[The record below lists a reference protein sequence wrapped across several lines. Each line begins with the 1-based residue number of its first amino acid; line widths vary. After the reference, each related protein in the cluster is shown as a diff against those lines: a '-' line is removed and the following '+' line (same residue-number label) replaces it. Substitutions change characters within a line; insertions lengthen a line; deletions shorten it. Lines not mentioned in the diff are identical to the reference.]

1 MNSKQSRTD
10 MAERLFDPVS
20 SDRCHLGV
28 QVMQLSLACWQE
40 ATSRDRKDL
49 ARQSGLWNLYT
60 DINGHERTQ
69 TLDKYLS
76 EETFPRRP
84 RWNRIYATAR
94 YVLSA
99 GKESSLLCDQLK
111 QMLESLD
118 KIDEN
123 PSDKSICIR

>member
-1 MNSKQSRTD
+1 
-10 MAERLFDPVS
+10 MAERLFDSVV
-20 SDRCHLGV
+20 SDRWHLGL

-40 ATSRDRKDL
+40 ATASDRKDL

-94 YVLSA
+94 YVLSV
-99 GKESSLLCDQLK
+99 GKESSSLCDQLK
-111 QMLESLD
+111 QTLQSLAGQD
-118 KIDEN
+118 WN
-123 PSDKSICIR
+123 PSE